1 MIARTVA
8 MFGLI
13 AEEIDKIIEK
23 SIECV
28 LDKYTDS
35 DGNHTP
41 AIRRIYF
48 NVPSPDPLDFVVFQ
62 PMLFTGFYRFVQHMR
77 R

>member
-8 MFGLI
+8 VFGLI

-28 LDKYTDS
+28 LDKYTNS

-48 NVPSPDPLDFVVFQ
+48 NVP
-62 PMLFTGFYRFVQHMR
+62 
-77 R
+77 